1 MARVYLGLG
10 SNVGYRYKFI
20 TNAIE
25 EIKKIQGVELLNS
38 SSVYETEPWGNK
50 EQNRFLNSVVEV
62 ETDMEVLTFFRELK
76 LVERK
81 LGRVKNIKWAE
92 REIDIDILFYS
103 DEIILNDT
111 LEIPHHEIEKRRFVL
126 VPLEE
131 IASDLIHP
139 VFNKTILELLE
150 TTDDISEVNMFD
162 CTYA

>member
-10 SNVGYRYKFI
+10 SNVGDRYKFI
-20 TNAIE
+20 TRAIE
-25 EIKKIQGVELLNS
+25 EIEKIQGVILIGK

-62 ETDMEVLTFFRELK
+62 ETNLEPLSLFRELK
-76 LVERK
+76 LVEKK
-81 LGRVKNIKWAE
+81 LGRVKNTKWAE
-92 REIDIDILFYS
+92 REIDIDILFY
-103 DEIILNDT
+103 DDDIIRNDT

-131 IASDLIHP
+131 IASNLIHP
-139 VFNKTILELLE
+139 VFNKTISELLE
-150 TTDDISEVNMFD
+150 TTDDISEVNMYD

>member
-10 SNVGYRYKFI
+10 SNVGDRYKFI
-20 TNAIE
+20 INAIE
-25 EIKKIQGVELLNS
+25 EIKKIQCVELVSS

-50 EQNRFLNSVVEV
+50 DQDRFLNSIVEV
-62 ETDMEVLTFFRELK
+62 ETGLEALTFFKELK

-103 DEIILNDT
+103 DNIIRNDT
-111 LEIPHHEIEKRRFVL
+111 LEIPHHEIENRRFVL

-139 VFNKTILELLE
+139 VFNKTVSELLE